1 MLVATFVACFTVFY
15 DLLNPFY
22 GGYQVSASV
31 DQLYTIRLALKAEAE
46 LCLLDEEEEEVETAC
61 ASEILEDG
69 LLPPQGLDKKAK
81 PQHTGVAEKDIA

>member
-31 DQLYTIRLALKAEAE
+31 DQLYTIRLALKAEME
-46 LCLLDEEEEEVETAC
+46 LCLLDRDDTEDCSVDIENNVLLELNGLQTRNGQEKHSETPTLEE
-61 ASEILEDG
+61 
-69 LLPPQGLDKKAK
+69 KR
-81 PQHTGVAEKDIA
+81 